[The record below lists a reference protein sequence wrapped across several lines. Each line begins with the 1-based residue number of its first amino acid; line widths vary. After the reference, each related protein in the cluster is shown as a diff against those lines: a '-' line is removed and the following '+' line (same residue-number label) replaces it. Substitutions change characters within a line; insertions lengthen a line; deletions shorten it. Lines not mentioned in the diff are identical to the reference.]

1 MNTQTNAVQQ
11 SVLQSA
17 RSEVR
22 TDTPMR
28 SFLWSVRREIW
39 ETRSI
44 YLAPL
49 AVSGLIIVASV
60 IRALA
65 PRLFTFGVAIPGAKP
80 GAVVHGMQHYN
91 VAAFLLMGTT
101 LLVAI
106 FYSLDALYGERR
118 DRSILFWKSLPVSDT
133 TAVLSKAAIPI
144 VVIPLLTFAFTVI
157 TQFVMLLIN
166 VLAVL
171 AVGGS
176 VAKFWAELSLF
187 RLWELSLYHMV
198 TGHALWYAPIFAY
211 LLLVSAWAR
220 RAPFLWATLP
230 LFAISVL
237 EKITFNTLHFAHM
250 LEQRFAGGAEN
261 VSFSGGDMPL
271 NPMIHLTPARF
282 FSSPGLWVGLVV
294 AAIFLALAIRL
305 RRYRGPI

>member
-1 MNTQTNAVQQ
+1 MNTQSNAVQ
-11 SVLQSA
+11 SVLESA
-17 RSEVR
+17 RSEAR
-22 TDTPMR
+22 TETAMH

-39 ETRSI
+39 ESRSI

-49 AVSGLIIVASV
+49 AVSGLIILGSV
-60 IRALA
+60 IRVVV
-65 PRLFTFGVAIPGAKP
+65 PRLFTLAGAEA
-80 GAVVHGMQHYN
+80 GAVPHGMQHYN
-91 VAAFLLMGTT
+91 IAAFLLMGTT
-101 LLVAI
+101 FLVAI

-144 VVIPLLTFAFTVI
+144 VVIPLLTFAFTVV
-157 TQFVMLLIN
+157 TDLVMLLIN
-166 VLAVL
+166 VVALLA
-171 AVGGS
+171 AGQS
-176 VAKFWAELSLF
+176 VAKFWAELPLF
-187 RLWELSLYHMV
+187 RMWELSLYHMV

-250 LEQRFAGGAEN
+250 LAERFGGGAEN
-261 VSFSGGDMPL
+261 VSFSGSDMPL
-271 NPMIHLTPARF
+271 NPMIHLTPGRF
-282 FSSPGLWVGLVV
+282 FSSAGLWVGLAA
-294 AAIFLALAIRL
+294 AAIFLVLAIRL
-305 RRYRGPI
+305 RRYRGPV